1 MSRARALADIVAG
14 TIDTTAGSPVDSQSV
29 TAGTSDVRARP
40 RVSTSLTIAGTYNA
54 LEAIDTDSGII
65 NITGS
70 GILNV
75 ISLD

>member
-14 TIDTTAGSPVDSQSV
+14 TIDKTAGSPVDSQSV

-40 RVSTSLTIAGTYNA
+40 KVSTSLTIAGTYNA
-54 LEAIDTDSGII
+54 LQSIDTDSGII

-70 GILNV
+70 GVLNV

>member
-14 TIDTTAGSPVDSQSV
+14 TIDKTAGSPVDTQSV

-40 RVSTSLTIAGTYNA
+40 KVSTSLTIAGTYNA

-70 GILNV
+70 GVLNV